1 MSRLVVV
8 RVGDPSGPWSFFKII
23 GKWASPEN
31 QVQAVRNMFNEGY
44 TVNILFVGTGD
55 VPLLC
60 SKVLMVRERTTI
72 DIDMPLRNE
81 LGELKTIITF
91 DIAWS
96 NLDLTYIIP
105 EYHDAILE
113 YVKYRPGSQLVV
125 PNNISQNF
133 INYFYN
139 MTNNRTNQTVL
150 NPEYIPHSQIFNM
163 YGC

>member
-31 QVQAVRNMFNEGY
+31 HAQAVRNMFNEGY
-44 TVNILFVGTGD
+44 NVHILFVGTGD
-55 VPLLC
+55 IPLLC
-60 SKVLMVRERTTI
+60 SKVLMVRERTTM
-72 DIDMPLRNE
+72 DLDVPLRNE

-91 DIAWS
+91 DIGWS
-96 NLDLTYIIP
+96 NLDLTYLIP
-105 EYHDAILE
+105 HHHHAILE
-113 YVKYRPGSQLVV
+113 YVKYRPGSQLVI

-139 MTNNRTNQTVL
+139 MTNNRANQTVI
-150 NPEYIPHSQIFNM
+150 NPEYSNNLNIH
-163 YGC
+163 GC

>member
-31 QVQAVRNMFNEGY
+31 HTQAVRNMFNEGY
-44 TVNILFVGTGD
+44 NVHILFVGTGD
-55 VPLLC
+55 IPLLC
-60 SKVLMVRERTTI
+60 SKVLMVRERTNA
-72 DIDMPLRNE
+72 DFDMHLRNE

-91 DIAWS
+91 DIAWL
-96 NLDLTYIIP
+96 NLDLTYLITHH
-105 EYHDAILE
+105 HDTILD

-125 PNNISQNF
+125 PNIISQNF

-139 MTNNRTNQTVL
+139 MTNNRTNQTVI
-150 NPEYIPHSQIFNM
+150 NPEYSNNLNIH
-163 YGC
+163 GC